1 MIKETDGCKNN
12 PEKLSTAKISQ
23 HIPLDFLMCKIF
35 LFKSKENK
43 HEVNHEQVLW
53 SLRKHT
59 RKIISFENNEFHYTG
74 EYKNCCT

>member
-1 MIKETDGCKNN
+1 MDGCKNN

-43 HEVNHEQVLW
+43 HGVNHEQFL
-53 SLRKHT
+53 
-59 RKIISFENNEFHYTG
+59 
-74 EYKNCCT
+74 